1 MGDPFS
7 PERLKM
13 KPVIDFM
20 RGLRKLPIIIQI
32 WLMILGMS
40 NMMFPLFYI
49 SHVEAQ
55 VMFAATVLSFA
66 IGVIM
71 YKTQGMTRS
80 MGLMHAPWLIAI
92 YFLMKS
98 VSNIGFDDPF
108 GIWMGVALLLTSIS
122 LIFDIVDTIR
132 YIAGNR
138 ESLI

>member
-1 MGDPFS
+1 
-7 PERLKM
+7 M
-13 KPVIDFM
+13 KSVIDFM
-20 RGLRKLPIIIQI
+20 QGLRKIPIIIQL

-55 VMFAATVLSFA
+55 VMFIATVLSFA

-71 YKTQGMTRS
+71 YKTQGMTRL

-92 YFLMKS
+92 YFLMKNF
-98 VSNIGFDDPF
+98 SNIGFDDPF

>member
-1 MGDPFS
+1 
-7 PERLKM
+7 M
-13 KPVIDFM
+13 KPVIDFIQ
-20 RGLRKLPIIIQI
+20 GLRKLPIIIQL

-55 VMFAATVLSFA
+55 VMFIATVLSFA
-66 IGVIM
+66 I
-71 YKTQGMTRS
+71 
-80 MGLMHAPWLIAI
+80 
-92 YFLMKS
+92 FLMNNF
-98 VSNIGFDDPF
+98 SNIGFDDPF